1 MKNNICVISW
11 LLGAM
16 LISCL
21 LPTEASGQ
29 YRPTID
35 VQEWPSGKVV
45 LTSGDTI
52 YGPVTFYRT
61 EEVISV
67 LNEDGTKSSYSPVNV
82 QYFVAQEEPSGR
94 AYTFRS
100 LPWDLG
106 RGYTDFKK
114 PTFFEQL
121 NQGDFTLI
129 MREEYTQKD
138 ASRAEMLYAHNA
150 MYGSEYYVPGSEW
163 VDQIKGLY
171 YIMLPDGEIV
181 TLRNVRRD
189 LHQLFGNKSREVKRF
204 VKEKKLSYEKQ
215 HQLIAIVNFYNSL
228 K

>member
-1 MKNNICVISW
+1 MKNNIYLTSW
-11 LLGAM
+11 LLCVM
-16 LISCL
+16 LIICL
-21 LPTEASGQ
+21 LPIGASGQ
-29 YRPTID
+29 YRPTVD

-52 YGPVTFYRT
+52 YGPVTFYRAQ
-61 EEVISV
+61 EVVSV
-67 LNEDGTKSSYSPVNV
+67 INEDGTKSSFSPVNV

-94 AYTFRS
+94 SYTFRS

-106 RGYTDFKK
+106 RDHTGFKK

-121 NQGDFTLI
+121 NQGTFTLI
-129 MREEYTQKD
+129 MREEYVHRD
-138 ASRAEMLYAHNA
+138 ASPLYAHNA
-150 MYGSEYYVPGSEW
+150 LYDSEYYVPGSEW
-163 VDQIKGLY
+163 IDQIKGLY

-181 TLRNVRRD
+181 TLRNVRKD
-189 LHQLFGNKSREVKRF
+189 LQQLFGSKSREVKKF
-204 VKEKKLSYEKQ
+204 VKEKRLTYEKQ